1 MKLTLLQSSI
11 RILKRNQKLIFR
23 SNSRSN
29 NQQQQFRNQSTSTSS
44 SSTLNSFIPALTNSS
59 PLPTKLTASSDYG
72 QPLPSTH
79 PHLVKSGELTIGIT
93 AEEYELRRKTLMD
106 SLEEGSIVIVA
117 GGKLKYLSGQI
128 L

>member
-11 RILKRNQKLIFR
+11 RILKRNQKLILR
-23 SNSRSN
+23 SNLSSTHTN
-29 NQQQQFRNQSTSTSS
+29 NQQIRTQSTST
-44 SSTLNSFIPALTNSS
+44 TTTTTTFIPALSHPSN
-59 PLPTKLTASSDYG
+59 LPYKLTSSSDYG

-79 PHLVKSGELTIGIT
+79 PHLLAAGELTIGIT
-93 AEEYELRRKTLMD
+93 ADEYEQRRKTLMD
-106 SLEEGSIVIVA
+106 GLEEGAVVIVA